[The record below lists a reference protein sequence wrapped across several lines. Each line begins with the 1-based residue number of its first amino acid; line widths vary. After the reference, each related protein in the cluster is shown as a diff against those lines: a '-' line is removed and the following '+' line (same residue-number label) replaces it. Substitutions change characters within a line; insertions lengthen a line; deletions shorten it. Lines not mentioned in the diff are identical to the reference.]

1 MRPARLLRRGLAG
14 AVAGAVAAAALAAGT
29 TASSSAEP
37 INLRATPQMKRAL
50 RTAFLRAHRE
60 LDARRVRGP
69 LRGTV
74 YYARLGR
81 TEWALA
87 TFWMPRVGT
96 TDQPELFTRAGR
108 GRWRD
113 RGDTGGSLCA
123 VPRSVVRLW
132 GLLRLRTSC

>member
-1 MRPARLLRRGLAG
+1 MLASGLLIATLAG
-14 AVAGAVAAAALAAGT
+14 ATAAASPAAD
-29 TASSSAEP
+29 AV
-37 INLRATPQMKRAL
+37 NLRATPAVKRAL
-50 RTAFLRAHRE
+50 RSAFLRAHPA
-60 LDARRVRGP
+60 LDPARTRGP

-96 TDQPELFTRAGR
+96 TDQPEVFSRRVG

-113 RGDTGGSLCA
+113 RGDTGGSLCV
-123 VPRSVVRLW
+123 VPRPVVRVW
-132 GLLRLRTSC
+132 GLMRLRTSC

>member
-1 MRPARLLRRGLAG
+1 ML
-14 AVAGAVAAAALAAGT
+14 AAASIGTKAAATSG
-29 TASSSAEP
+29 ADP
-37 INLRATPQMKRAL
+37 VNLRATPQVKRAL
-50 RTAFLRAHRE
+50 RAAFLRAHPA
-60 LDARRVRGP
+60 LDGRRVRGP

-74 YYARLGR
+74 YYARLR
-81 TEWALA
+81 ATEWALA

-96 TDQPELFTRAGR
+96 TDQPEVFSRRVR

-132 GLLRLRTSC
+132 GLLRFRTSC